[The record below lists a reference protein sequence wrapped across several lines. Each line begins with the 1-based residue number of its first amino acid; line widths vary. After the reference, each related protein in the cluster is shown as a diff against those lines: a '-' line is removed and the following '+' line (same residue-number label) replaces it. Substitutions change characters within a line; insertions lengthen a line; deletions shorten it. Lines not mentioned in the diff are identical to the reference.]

1 MLSEQRPK
9 LLNSDQHI
17 EVWTRCLEILRDNL
31 NEETFKT
38 WFGPIKPISLDEQRL
53 TIEVPSDFW
62 REYIEEHFIGLL
74 SKVLRREIGP
84 GASLIYKVKIL
95 DDIYIE
101 ERPKGGRSRN
111 PEMPV
116 PQAGEHYTGS
126 VYAIPGLRKLNIDPC
141 LNPVYTFEN
150 FIEGTCNRL
159 ARSAGES
166 ISANPGRS
174 TFNPLFIY
182 GGPGLGKTHLAQA
195 IGIAVKARFPEKV
208 VLYITANTFQNQYMN
223 AACSAKSANDGNK
236 VADFLRF
243 YQLFD
248 VLIIDD
254 VQDFAEKK
262 GTQGAFFH
270 IFNYLHQSG
279 KQLILTSDKPPV
291 ELQGLDQR
299 LLSRF
304 KWGLS
309 AELLPPAY
317 ETRLAI
323 LQSKCR
329 REGVVIA
336 DDILAFVAA
345 SVKTNI
351 RELEGIFYSLMAN
364 ATFNKQPV
372 TMELAQ
378 RLVDKIVSDPKSE
391 VTVGKIQEA
400 VCNYFGITDEI
411 FLSKTRKR
419 EIVQARQI
427 AMYLSRSLTKTS
439 LSSIGAQ
446 LGGKDHATV
455 LHACNTVSD
464 LMDTDR
470 SFRGFVHDIERVLN
484 NPE

>member
-1 MLSEQRPK
+1 MTPENPV
-9 LLNSDQHI
+9 
-17 EVWTRCLEILRDNL
+17 EVWNRCLEIIKDNL
-31 NEETFKT
+31 NEDTFKT
-38 WFGPIKPISLDEQRL
+38 WFGPIKPISLQEQRL
-53 TIEVPSDFW
+53 TIEVPSEFW
-62 REYIEEHFIGLL
+62 REYIEEHFIDLV
-74 SKVLRREIGP
+74 SKVLRRELGP
-84 GASLIYKVKIL
+84 SANLVYKVNVL
-95 DDIYIE
+95 DDVYIE
-101 ERPKGGRSRN
+101 QRPKGGRVRN
-111 PEMPV
+111 AELPIPD
-116 PQAGEHYTGS
+116 AGEHYTGS
-126 VYAIPGLRKLNIDPC
+126 VYAIPGLRKLNIEPC
-141 LNPVYTFEN
+141 LNPIYNFEN

-159 ARSAGES
+159 GRSAGLS
-166 ISANPGRS
+166 IAANPGRS

-195 IGIAVKARFPEKV
+195 IGIAVKERFPEKV
-208 VLYITANTFQNQYMN
+208 VLYVNANTFQNQFMN
-223 AACSAKSANDGNK
+223 AACSAKSANNGNK

-243 YQLFD
+243 YQLID

-254 VQDFAEKK
+254 VQEFADKK

-309 AELLPPAY
+309 AELLPPTC

-323 LQSKCR
+323 LKSKCA
-329 REGVVIA
+329 REGVTISDEV
-336 DDILAFVAA
+336 LSFVAR

-351 RELEGIFYSLMAN
+351 RELEGILFSLIAN
-364 ATFNKQPV
+364 ATFNRQEI
-372 TMELAQ
+372 TLDLAQ
-378 RLVDKIVSDPKSE
+378 RLVDKIVTDPKSE
-391 VTVGKIQEA
+391 ITVGKIQEV
-400 VCNYFGITDEI
+400 VCNYFNISDEV

-427 AMYLSRSLTKTS
+427 AMYLSRNLTKTS

-455 LHACNTVSD
+455 LHACNTVGD

-484 NPE
+484 SPE

>member
-1 MLSEQRPK
+1 MTSA
-9 LLNSDQHI
+9 NHI
-17 EVWTRCLEILRDNL
+17 DIWNRCLEILRDNL
-31 NEETFKT
+31 NEDTFKT
-38 WFGPIKPISLDEQRL
+38 WFGPIKPISLEDQL
-53 TIEVPSDFW
+53 LKIEVPSDFW

-74 SKVLRREIGP
+74 SKILRREIGP
-84 GASLIYKVKIL
+84 SAKLVYKVKLL
-95 DDIYIE
+95 DDIFIE
-101 ERPKGGRSRN
+101 QRPKGGRVRN
-111 PEMPV
+111 AEMPI
-116 PQAGEHYTGS
+116 PDAGEHYTGS
-126 VYAIPGLRKLNIDPC
+126 AYAIPGLRKLNIEPC
-141 LNPVYTFEN
+141 LNPIYTFEN
-150 FIEGTCNRL
+150 FIEGSCNRL
-159 ARSAGES
+159 GRSAGLS
-166 ISANPGRS
+166 IAANPGRS

-195 IGIAVKARFPEKV
+195 VGIAVKERFPEKV
-208 VLYITANTFQNQYMN
+208 VLYVNANTFQNQYMN
-223 AACSAKSANDGNK
+223 AACAAKTAKDGNK
-236 VADFLRF
+236 AADFLRF
-243 YQLFD
+243 YQLID

-254 VQDFAEKK
+254 VQEFAEKR

-291 ELQGLDQR
+291 DLQGLDQR

-323 LQSKCR
+323 LKSKCA
-329 REGVVIA
+329 REGVDIA
-336 DDILAFVAA
+336 EDVLSFVAR

-351 RELEGIFYSLMAN
+351 RELEGILYSLIAN
-364 ATFNKQPV
+364 ATFNRQEITLDV
-372 TMELAQ
+372 ARQ
-378 RLVDKIVSDPKSE
+378 LVDKIVTEPKNE
-391 VTVGKIQEA
+391 ITVPKIQET
-400 VCNYFGITDEI
+400 VCSYFSIDPEV

-427 AMYLSRSLTKTS
+427 AMYLSRSMTKTS

-446 LGGKDHATV
+446 IGGKDHATV

-470 SFRGFVHDIERVLN
+470 SFRGFVHDIERALN
-484 NPE
+484 VSE

>member
-1 MLSEQRPK
+1 MTP
-9 LLNSDQHI
+9 DQHT
-17 EVWTRCLEILRDNL
+17 EVWNRCLDILRDNL
-31 NEETFKT
+31 NEDTFKM
-38 WFGPIKPISLDEQRL
+38 WFGPIKPISLQDQRL

-62 REYIEEHFIGLL
+62 REYIEEHFLNIL
-74 SKVLRREIGP
+74 SKILRREIGP
-84 GASLIYKVKIL
+84 SASLVYKVKII
-95 DDIYIE
+95 DNCFIE
-101 ERPKGGRSRN
+101 QRPKVQSVRN
-111 PEMPV
+111 AELPAP
-116 PQAGEHYTGS
+116 GEGAHYTGNP
-126 VYAIPGLRKLNIDPC
+126 YLIPGLRKLNIEPC
-141 LNPVYTFEN
+141 LNPLYNFEN

-159 ARSAGES
+159 GRSAGLS
-166 ISANPGRS
+166 IAANPGRS

-195 IGIAVKARFPEKV
+195 IGIAVKERFPEKV
-208 VLYITANTFQNQYMN
+208 VLYVGANTFQNQYMN
-223 AACSAKSANDGNK
+223 AACSAKSANNGSK

-243 YQLFD
+243 YQLID

-254 VQDFAEKK
+254 VQEFAEKK

-304 KWGLS
+304 KWGLN
-309 AELLPPAY
+309 AELLPPDY

-323 LQSKCR
+323 LKSKCA
-329 REGVVIA
+329 REGVEIA
-336 DDILAFVAA
+336 DEVLAFVAR
-345 SVKTNI
+345 SVKTNV
-351 RELEGIFYSLMAN
+351 RELEGILFSLMAN
-364 ATFNKQPV
+364 ATFSKEEI
-372 TMELAQ
+372 TLELAQ
-378 RLVDKIVSDPKSE
+378 RLVDRIIIDPKSE
-391 VTVGKIQEA
+391 ISVAKIQEA
-400 VCNYFGITDEI
+400 VCSYFGISDEM

-427 AMYLSRSLTKTS
+427 AMYLSRNLTKTS

-455 LHACNTVSD
+455 LHACNQVGD

-470 SFRGFVHDIERVLN
+470 SFRGYVHDIERQLN
-484 NPE
+484 AQE

>member
-1 MLSEQRPK
+1 MTSA
-9 LLNSDQHI
+9 NHI
-17 EVWTRCLEILRDNL
+17 DIWNRCLEILRDNL
-31 NEETFKT
+31 NEDTFKT
-38 WFGPIKPISLDEQRL
+38 WFGPIKPISLEDQL
-53 TIEVPSDFW
+53 LKIEVPSDFW

-74 SKVLRREIGP
+74 SKILRREIGP
-84 GASLIYKVKIL
+84 SAKLVYKVKLL
-95 DDIYIE
+95 DDIFIE
-101 ERPKGGRSRN
+101 QRPKGGRVRN
-111 PEMPV
+111 AEMPI
-116 PQAGEHYTGS
+116 PDAGEHYTGS
-126 VYAIPGLRKLNIDPC
+126 AYAIPGLRKLNIEPC
-141 LNPVYTFEN
+141 LNPIYTFEN
-150 FIEGTCNRL
+150 FIEGSCNRL
-159 ARSAGES
+159 GRSAGLS
-166 ISANPGRS
+166 IAANPGRS

-195 IGIAVKARFPEKV
+195 VGIAVKERFPEKV
-208 VLYITANTFQNQYMN
+208 VLYVNANTFQNQYMN
-223 AACSAKSANDGNK
+223 AACAAKTAKDGNK
-236 VADFLRF
+236 AADFLRF
-243 YQLFD
+243 YQLID

-254 VQDFAEKK
+254 VQEFAEKR

-291 ELQGLDQR
+291 DLQGLDQR

-323 LQSKCR
+323 LKSKCA
-329 REGVVIA
+329 REGVDIA
-336 DDILAFVAA
+336 EDVLSFVAR

-351 RELEGIFYSLMAN
+351 RELEGILYSLIAN
-364 ATFNKQPV
+364 ATFNRQEITLDV
-372 TMELAQ
+372 ARQ
-378 RLVDKIVSDPKSE
+378 LVDKIVTEPKNE
-391 VTVGKIQEA
+391 ITVPKIQEA
-400 VCNYFGITDEI
+400 VCSYFSIDPEV

-427 AMYLSRSLTKTS
+427 AMYLSRSMTKTS

-446 LGGKDHATV
+446 IGGKDHATV

-470 SFRGFVHDIERVLN
+470 SFRGFVHDIERALN
-484 NPE
+484 VSE

>member
-1 MLSEQRPK
+1 MTSA
-9 LLNSDQHI
+9 NHI
-17 EVWTRCLEILRDNL
+17 DIWNRCLEILRDNL
-31 NEETFKT
+31 NEDTFKT
-38 WFGPIKPISLDEQRL
+38 WFGPIKPISLEDQL
-53 TIEVPSDFW
+53 LKIEVPSDFW

-74 SKVLRREIGP
+74 SKILRREIGP
-84 GASLIYKVKIL
+84 SAKLVYKVKLL
-95 DDIYIE
+95 DDIFIE
-101 ERPKGGRSRN
+101 QRPKGGRVRN
-111 PEMPV
+111 AEMPI
-116 PQAGEHYTGS
+116 PDAGEHYTGS
-126 VYAIPGLRKLNIDPC
+126 AYAIPGLRKLNIEPC
-141 LNPVYTFEN
+141 LNPIYTFEN
-150 FIEGTCNRL
+150 FIEGSCNRL
-159 ARSAGES
+159 GRSAGLS
-166 ISANPGRS
+166 IAANPGRN

-195 IGIAVKARFPEKV
+195 VGIAVKERFPEKV
-208 VLYITANTFQNQYMN
+208 VLYVNANTFQNQYMN
-223 AACSAKSANDGNK
+223 AACAAKTAKDGNK
-236 VADFLRF
+236 AADFLRF
-243 YQLFD
+243 YQLID

-254 VQDFAEKK
+254 VQEFAEKR

-291 ELQGLDQR
+291 DLQGLDQH

-323 LQSKCR
+323 LKSKCA
-329 REGVVIA
+329 REGVDIA
-336 DDILAFVAA
+336 EDVLSFVAR

-351 RELEGIFYSLMAN
+351 RELEGILYSLIAN
-364 ATFNKQPV
+364 ATFNRQEITLDV
-372 TMELAQ
+372 ARQ
-378 RLVDKIVSDPKSE
+378 LVDKIVTEPKNE
-391 VTVGKIQEA
+391 ITVPKIQEA
-400 VCNYFGITDEI
+400 VCSYFSIDPEV

-427 AMYLSRSLTKTS
+427 AMYLSRSMTKTS

-446 LGGKDHATV
+446 IGGKDHATV

-470 SFRGFVHDIERVLN
+470 SFRGFVHDIERALN
-484 NPE
+484 VSE

>member
-1 MLSEQRPK
+1 MTPDVK
-9 LLNSDQHI
+9 N

-31 NEETFKT
+31 NEDTFKT
-38 WFGPIKPISLDEQRL
+38 WFGPIKPISLEDQRL

-62 REYIEEHFIGLL
+62 REYIEEHFIDLL

-84 GASLIYKVKIL
+84 SASLVYKVRIL
-95 DDIYIE
+95 EDVVIE
-101 ERPKGGRSRN
+101 QRPKGGRVRN
-111 PEMPV
+111 ADLPIPEL
-116 PQAGEHYTGS
+116 GDHYTGS
-126 VYAIPGLRKLNIDPC
+126 AWAIPGLRKLNIEPC
-141 LNPVYTFEN
+141 LNPIYNFEN

-159 ARSAGES
+159 GRSAGLS
-166 ISANPGRS
+166 IAANPGRS

-195 IGIAVKARFPEKV
+195 IGIAVKERFPEKV
-208 VLYITANTFQNQYMN
+208 VLYVNANTFQNQYMN
-223 AACSAKSANDGNK
+223 AACSAKSANNGNK

-243 YQLFD
+243 YQLID

-254 VQDFAEKK
+254 VQEFAEKK

-291 ELQGLDQR
+291 DLQGLDQR

-309 AELLPPAY
+309 AELLPPSY

-323 LQSKCR
+323 LKSKCA
-329 REGVVIA
+329 REGVEIA
-336 DDILAFVAA
+336 DDILAFVAE

-351 RELEGIFYSLMAN
+351 RELEGILFSLIAN
-364 ATFNKQPV
+364 ATFNRQEI
-372 TMELAQ
+372 TLDLA
-378 RLVDKIVSDPKSE
+378 RKLVDKIVTDPKSE
-391 VTVGKIQEA
+391 ITVPKIQEA
-400 VCNYFGITDEI
+400 VCAYFGITDEM

-427 AMYLSRSLTKTS
+427 AMYLSRNLTKTS

-484 NPE
+484 SPE